1 MNIKLFNGIT
11 ITITDFGSS
20 TRNARWH
27 KPFSRYLCNQCYN
40 TLMFAAS
47 SGKDLA
53 PWALLLSVREAI
65 CHRVIPVNA
74 IHFALATGTV
84 AVAQRRL
91 GTNEVTATAVTS
103 GVVTV
108 VEIT

>member
-74 IHFALATGTV
+74 IHFALTTGTV

-91 GTNEVTATAVTS
+91 GTNEVTATAVTR